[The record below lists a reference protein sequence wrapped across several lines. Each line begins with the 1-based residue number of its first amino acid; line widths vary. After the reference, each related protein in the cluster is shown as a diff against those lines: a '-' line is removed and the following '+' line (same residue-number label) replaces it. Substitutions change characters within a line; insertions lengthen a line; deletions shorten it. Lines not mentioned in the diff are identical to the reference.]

1 MTACILPITSPEM
14 LYILREIQH
23 MVKAYSPISNANI
36 ANESV
41 FLDYQFNN
49 ATLNQGSY
57 STLAKPALWHF

>member
-1 MTACILPITSPEM
+1 M

-23 MVKAYSPISNANI
+23 TVKAYSLISNANI

-41 FLDYQFNN
+41 FLDYQINN
-49 ATLNQGSY
+49 TTLIQESY